1 MERPSTPAGD
11 ADQRINLFHHLQIL
25 ARWKRFLLINTGILI
40 LGTGVVS
47 FLMPD
52 MYKST
57 ASIIPPKQDASGM
70 GSTISQLTKD
80 FLPSGMLG
88 KLGVNQGTYNY
99 LAILNSRT
107 AMDSI
112 VSRFDLVRV
121 YDVSHASR
129 ELARKQLADQCAFD
143 IEENGD
149 ISVSVFDESPQR
161 AADMAN
167 AFVDLLN
174 RISIDLGTR
183 EARSN
188 REFMEQ
194 RYDSAKL
201 ALRSVED
208 SLRAFQQRYGIYA
221 LPEQTKAAIEAAAEL
236 KAQQAIAEVERGIL
250 IRSVGKENAET
261 RMKQVEIEEL
271 ESKLRQMK
279 EGTGGDATLFVPFK
293 DVPELGIRYLRLYRD
308 FEIQNKILQLIIP
321 MVEQARVDENKN
333 VPVVLVLDRAVP
345 SEKKD
350 HPRRSLIILAAAILG
365 FFLFSFIVMLLE
377 AVIARAHRD
386 TDIEQR
392 LARRARAIASFYKVR
407 M

>member
-129 ELARKQLADQCAFD
+129 EFARKQLADNCAFD

-149 ISVSVFDESPQR
+149 ISVSVFDENPQR

-188 REFMEQ
+188 REFLEL

-208 SLRAFQQRYGIYA
+208 SLRVFQQRYGIYA